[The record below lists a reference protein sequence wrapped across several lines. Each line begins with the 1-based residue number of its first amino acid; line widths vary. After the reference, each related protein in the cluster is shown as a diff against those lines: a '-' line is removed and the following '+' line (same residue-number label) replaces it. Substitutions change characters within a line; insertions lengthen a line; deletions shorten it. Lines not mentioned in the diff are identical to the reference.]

1 MFNQLYREKSKV
13 SIFVAIF
20 FVSWASIFIRFA
32 QSPPVVTAF
41 WRLFLS
47 VLFLVPLLLIKNVR
61 LHFSTI
67 LQLKYMK
74 FFFISGFFLA
84 LHFFTWFQSLEYT
97 TVAIS
102 VLVVNTSPVWVII
115 LSFLLFKEK
124 INKIQILGVLFTF
137 IGMILISWTYFSG
150 EFSSNLIVGVV
161 LALIGANMVAA
172 YFIIGRRMRA
182 NYTVPN
188 IPYVF
193 FVNLYSSIFLLIF
206 SLILGNNI
214 IDFPIIDLVW
224 FILLALGPSLLGH
237 AMFTYAM
244 KQLSARTVS
253 LAVIGETI
261 GASFLSWIIL
271 GESLSP
277 IIGIAGSFI
286 LSGIALN
293 VIYESEG

>member
-1 MFNQLYREKSKV
+1 MFNQLNKEKSRI
-13 SIFVAIF
+13 SIFIAIF

-32 QSPPVVTAF
+32 ESPPIVTAF

-47 VLFLVPLLLIKNVR
+47 VLFLAPLLLIRDVR
-61 LHFSTI
+61 SQFSPI
-67 LQLKYMK
+67 FQLKYMRI
-74 FFFISGFFLA
+74 FLISGFFLA

-115 LSFLLFKEK
+115 LSFLLFREK
-124 INKIQILGVLFTF
+124 INNIQILGVLSTF
-137 IGMILISWTYFSG
+137 LGMILISMTSFSG
-150 EFSSNLIVGVV
+150 EFSSNLIVGVM
-161 LALIGANMVAA
+161 LALIGANMVAV
-172 YFIIGRRMRA
+172 YFIIGRQMRA

-193 FVNLYSSIFLLIF
+193 FVNLYCSFFLLIF
-206 SLILGNNI
+206 SLILGDNLI
-214 IDFPIIDLVW
+214 EFPIIDLMW

-277 IIGIAGSFI
+277 IIGIAGIFI

>member
-61 LHFSTI
+61 LHFSAI

-193 FVNLYSSIFLLIF
+193 FVNFYSSIFLLIF